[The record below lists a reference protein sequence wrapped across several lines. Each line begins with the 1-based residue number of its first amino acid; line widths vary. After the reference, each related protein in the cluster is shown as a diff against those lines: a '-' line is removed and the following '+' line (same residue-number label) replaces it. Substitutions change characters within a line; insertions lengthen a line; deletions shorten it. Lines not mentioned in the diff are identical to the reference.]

1 MKMTSLCTHK
11 GTSKLQCQSYIRVQ
25 SNMAN
30 IVGFVWHGMDVCLST
45 LLLFSHKSA
54 CLAATG
60 LAVWPAN
67 FNSIIHVIIIIIL
80 QCLMYMTYMLCPQ
93 TIFPSENMLI
103 ALTTREKYISFNK
116 LTDN

>member
-1 MKMTSLCTHK
+1 M
-11 GTSKLQCQSYIRVQ
+11 Q

-54 CLAATG
+54 WLAATG

-103 ALTTREKYISFNK
+103 ALTTTEKYISFNK